1 MPVPI
6 IVTAAIF
13 SFIFLIILVSF
24 ALFTVEQQTF
34 KVVERFGKFN
44 KICSPGLNFKIPFI
58 DWVAGKATFRIQQ
71 LDVPVETKTRD
82 NVFVNVKV
90 SVQYH
95 IIKEKAFEAFYKLE
109 SPEPQITSYVFD
121 VVRANVPTLDL
132 DDVFEKKE
140 EIASA
145 IKRELKETMDD
156 FGYLIVQA
164 LVTDIDP
171 DAKVKESMNE
181 INAQRRLRIAAAEK
195 GEADKILRVK
205 EAEAEA
211 ESKKL
216 QGQGIAEQRKAI
228 VDGLKDS
235 VEAFSQAV
243 EGSTAQDVMS
253 LVLMT
258 QYFDMLKDVGGSSQS
273 NVIMI
278 PSSPGGMDGISQ
290 EIIKAITASSKLQR

>member
-1 MPVPI
+1 MPVLI
-6 IVTAAIF
+6 IVIVAL
-13 SFIFLIILVSF
+13 IFLAF
-24 ALFTVEQQTF
+24 FTFFTVAQQTF

-44 KICSPGLNFKIPFI
+44 KICTPGLNIKIPFI
-58 DWVAGKATFRIQQ
+58 DWVAGKDTFRIQQ
-71 LDVPVETKTRD
+71 LDVPVETKTKD

-95 IIKEKAFEAFYKLE
+95 IIKEKAYEAFYKLE

-290 EIIKAITASSKLQR
+290 EIIKAITASSKIG

>member
-1 MPVPI
+1 MVEL
-6 IVTAAIF
+6 IVILVAL
-13 SFIFLIILVSF
+13 IFLSFF

-44 KICSPGLNFKIPFI
+44 KICSAGLNFKIPFI
-58 DWVAGKATFRIQQ
+58 DWVAGKDTFRIQQ
-71 LDVPVETKTRD
+71 LDVPVETKTKD

-95 IIKEKAFEAFYKLE
+95 IIKDKAFDAFYKLE

-121 VVRANVPTLDL
+121 VVRANVPTLEL
-132 DDVFEKKE
+132 DDVFEKKD
-140 EIASA
+140 EIASG
-145 IKRELKETMDD
+145 IKTELKETMDD

-171 DAKVKESMNE
+171 DSKVKESMNE

-205 EAEAEA
+205 AAEAEA

-216 QGQGIAEQRKAI
+216 QGQGIAAQRKAI

-243 EGSTAQDVMS
+243 QGSTAQDVMS

-278 PSSPGGMDGISQ
+278 PSSPGGMAGISQ
-290 EIIKAITASSKLQR
+290 EIIKAITASSKV

>member
-6 IVTAAIF
+6 IVIAALF
-13 SFIFLIILVSF
+13 SLIFLIILFSF
-24 ALFTVEQQTF
+24 TFFTVEQQTF

-44 KICSPGLNFKIPFI
+44 KICSPGLNIKIPFI
-58 DWVAGKATFRIQQ
+58 DWVAGKDTFRIQQ

-290 EIIKAITASSKLQR
+290 EIIKAITASSKIQR

>member
-1 MPVPI
+1 MLW
-6 IVTAAIF
+6 
-13 SFIFLIILVSF
+13 LIIGLAVLF
-24 ALFTVEQQTF
+24 LLGLFTLFIVEQQTF
-34 KVVERFGKFN
+34 KVVERFGKFS
-44 KICSPGLNFKIPFI
+44 KICSAGLNFKIPFI
-58 DWVAGKATFRIQQ
+58 DWVAGKDTFRIQQ
-71 LDVPVETKTRD
+71 LDVPVETKTKD

-109 SPEPQITSYVFD
+109 RPEPQITSYVFD

-145 IKRELKETMDD
+145 IKTELKETMDD
-156 FGYLIVQA
+156 FGYLILQA

-195 GEADKILRVK
+195 GEADKILLVK
-205 EAEAEA
+205 SAEAEA

-278 PSSPGGMDGISQ
+278 PSSPGGMESISQ
-290 EIIKAITASSKLQR
+290 EIIKAITASAKV

>member
-6 IVTAAIF
+6 IVIAAIF
-13 SFIFLIILVSF
+13 SLIILIILVF
-24 ALFTVEQQTF
+24 LAFFTVEQQTF

-44 KICSPGLNFKIPFI
+44 KICSPGLNIKIPFI
-58 DWVAGKATFRIQQ
+58 DWVAGKDTFRIQQ
-71 LDVPVETKTRD
+71 LDVPVETKTKD

-145 IKRELKETMDD
+145 IKSELKETMDD

-290 EIIKAITASSKLQR
+290 EIIKAITASTKIQR

>member
-6 IVTAAIF
+6 IVIAAIF
-13 SFIFLIILVSF
+13 SFIFLIILVSLAF
-24 ALFTVEQQTF
+24 FTVEQQTF

-44 KICSPGLNFKIPFI
+44 KICSPGLNIKIPFI
-58 DWVAGKATFRIQQ
+58 DWVAGKDTFRIQQ
-71 LDVPVETKTRD
+71 LDVPVETKTKD

-145 IKRELKETMDD
+145 IKSELKETMDD

-290 EIIKAITASSKLQR
+290 EIIKAITASTKIQR

>member
-1 MPVPI
+1 MI
-6 IVTAAIF
+6 EFIVILAVL
-13 SFIFLIILVSF
+13 IFLGFFVF
-24 ALFTVEQQTF
+24 FTVEQQTF

-44 KICSPGLNFKIPFI
+44 KICSAGLNFKIPLI
-58 DWVAGKATFRIQQ
+58 DWVAGQDTFRIQQ
-71 LDVPVETKTRD
+71 LDVPVETKTKD

-90 SVQYH
+90 SVQYQ

-121 VVRANVPTLDL
+121 VVRANVPTLEL

-145 IKRELKETMDD
+145 IKTELKETMDD

-171 DAKVKESMNE
+171 DSKVKESMNE

-195 GEADKILRVK
+195 GEAEKILKVK
-205 EAEAEA
+205 SAEAEA

-243 EGSTAQDVMS
+243 QGSTAQDVMS

-290 EIIKAITASSKLQR
+290 EIIKAITASSKV

>member
-1 MPVPI
+1 MPVLI
-6 IVTAAIF
+6 IVIVAL
-13 SFIFLIILVSF
+13 IFLAF
-24 ALFTVEQQTF
+24 FTFFTVAQQTF

-44 KICSPGLNFKIPFI
+44 KICTPGLNIKIPFI
-58 DWVAGKATFRIQQ
+58 DWVAGKDTFRIQQ
-71 LDVPVETKTRD
+71 LDVPVETKTKD

-95 IIKEKAFEAFYKLE
+95 IIKEKAYEAFYKLE

-216 QGQGIAEQRKAI
+216 QGEGIAEQRKAI

-290 EIIKAITASSKLQR
+290 EIIKAITASSKIG

>member
-1 MPVPI
+1 MKMTALI
-6 IVTAAIF
+6 IVIVAL
-13 SFIFLIILVSF
+13 IFLAF
-24 ALFTVEQQTF
+24 FTFFTVEQQTF

-44 KICSPGLNFKIPFI
+44 KICTPGLNIKIPFI
-58 DWVAGKATFRIQQ
+58 DWVAGKDTFRIQQ
-71 LDVPVETKTRD
+71 LDVPVETKTKD

-290 EIIKAITASSKLQR
+290 EIIKAITASSKIG

>member
-1 MPVPI
+1 MTTLI
-6 IVTAAIF
+6 IVIVAL
-13 SFIFLIILVSF
+13 IFLAF
-24 ALFTVEQQTF
+24 FTFFTVEQQTF

-44 KICSPGLNFKIPFI
+44 KICTPGLNIKIPFF

-71 LDVPVETKTRD
+71 LDVPVETKTKD

-145 IKRELKETMDD
+145 VKRELKETMDD

-278 PSSPGGMDGISQ
+278 PSSPGGMEAISQ
-290 EIIKAITASSKLQR
+290 EIIKAITASSKIQ

>member
-1 MPVPI
+1 MTALI
-6 IVTAAIF
+6 IVTVALV
-13 SFIFLIILVSF
+13 FL
-24 ALFTVEQQTF
+24 ALFTFFTVEQQTF

-44 KICSPGLNFKIPFI
+44 KICNPGLNIKIPFF
-58 DWVAGKATFRIQQ
+58 DWVAGKDTFRIQQ
-71 LDVPVETKTRD
+71 LDVPVETKTKD

-145 IKRELKETMDD
+145 IKSELKETMDD

-278 PSSPGGMDGISQ
+278 PSSPGGMDGISH
-290 EIIKAITASSKLQR
+290 EIIKAITASSRIR

>member
-13 SFIFLIILVSF
+13 AFIFLIVLVSLAF
-24 ALFTVEQQTF
+24 FTVEQQTF

>member
-1 MPVPI
+1 MTTLI
-6 IVTAAIF
+6 IVIVA
-13 SFIFLIILVSF
+13 FIFLVF
-24 ALFTVEQQTF
+24 FTFFTVEQQTF

-44 KICSPGLNFKIPFI
+44 KICTPGLNAKIPFI
-58 DWVAGKATFRIQQ
+58 DWVAGKDTFRIQQ
-71 LDVPVETKTRD
+71 LDVPVETKTKD

-145 IKRELKETMDD
+145 IKSELKETMDD

-278 PSSPGGMDGISQ
+278 PSSPGGMDGISH
-290 EIIKAITASSKLQR
+290 EIIKAITASAKVQ